1 MVKNEYY
8 GNESFGLT
16 WDRIEMFKIIS
27 ECKITETRTFIPVT
41 TRFLTEKMDKNEVYG
56 NECFG
61 LAWDRIKVRQ
71 TNLFI
76 TAIKIYLFIFF
87 RLKTCFYKYDNV
99 VVMSRLVVKVWEVR
113 ISRFWDSDTLQ
124 TFLGKKKESFEIGTC
139 LTPGLIKNSSKILKW
154 WPKFKKNVMLEK
166 TRTAN
171 RNNKA
176 TAFRVRT

>member
-1 MVKNEYY
+1 
-8 GNESFGLT
+8 
-16 WDRIEMFKIIS
+16 MFKIIS
-27 ECKITETRTFIPVT
+27 ECKITKTRIFISVT

-76 TAIKIYLFIFF
+76 TTIKIYLFIFF

-99 VVMSRLVVKVWEVR
+99 VVMSRLVVQVWEVR

-124 TFLGKKKESFEIGTC
+124 TFLGKKK
-139 LTPGLIKNSSKILKW
+139 KVLK
-154 WPKFKKNVMLEK
+154 
-166 TRTAN
+166 
-171 RNNKA
+171 
-176 TAFRVRT
+176 

>member
-1 MVKNEYY
+1 MVKNGYY
-8 GNESFGLT
+8 GNEGFGLT

-27 ECKITETRTFIPVT
+27 ECKIIFIPVT

-87 RLKTCFYKYDNV
+87 RLKTCFYKYNNV
-99 VVMSRLVVKVWEVR
+99 VMMSQLVVQVWEVR
-113 ISRFWDSDTLQ
+113 ISRF
-124 TFLGKKKESFEIGTC
+124 
-139 LTPGLIKNSSKILKW
+139 
-154 WPKFKKNVMLEK
+154 
-166 TRTAN
+166 
-171 RNNKA
+171 
-176 TAFRVRT
+176 